1 MSREGFAVGVVI
13 EIIGVVTGVVGDVSL
28 LQEFLLL
35 LRGLWHW
42 GGFPSIFPLESSSE
56 CFDYQEGYMVL

>member
-1 MSREGFAVGVVI
+1 MSRESLAVGVVI
-13 EIIGVVTGVVGDVSL
+13 EIIAVVTAVVGDVSL

-42 GGFPSIFPLESSSE
+42 GGFPSIFSLESSSE
-56 CFDYQEGYMVL
+56 CFHYEEGYMVL

>member
-1 MSREGFAVGVVI
+1 M
-13 EIIGVVTGVVGDVSL
+13 EIIGVVTGVVVDVSL

-42 GGFPSIFPLESSSE
+42 GGFPSIFSWESSSE
-56 CFDYQEGYMVL
+56 CFHYQEGYMVL